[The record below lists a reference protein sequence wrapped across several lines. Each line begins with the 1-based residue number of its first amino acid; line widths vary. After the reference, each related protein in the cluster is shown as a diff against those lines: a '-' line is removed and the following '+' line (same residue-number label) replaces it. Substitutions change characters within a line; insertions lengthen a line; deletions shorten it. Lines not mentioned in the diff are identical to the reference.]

1 MPSSDFICELLLIN
15 DHIVLYRYGVFKKDS
30 NVCVYNIKKVYAADA
45 VTEKSFTIL
54 DWISRFGN
62 TFLTWILWQ
71 GD

>member
-54 DWISRFGN
+54 D
-62 TFLTWILWQ
+62 
-71 GD
+71 